1 MAAGMPAADDH
12 PASLEGKLFTVR
24 RKAARESHIKV
35 DRLLCARCVSRVCT
49 YICPAGVFVW
59 DQARDTLDVR
69 HENCLECGTCR
80 VACEMQA
87 IEWSYPVWGTGI
99 SYRRS

>member
-1 MAAGMPAADDH
+1 MDAELPAADGD

-24 RKAARESHIKV
+24 RTIASESHIKV
-35 DRLLCARCVSRVCT
+35 DRSLCKRCVSRVCT
-49 YICPAGVFVW
+49 TICPAGVFVW
-59 DQARDTLDVR
+59 DRAADRVEVR
-69 HENCLECGTCR
+69 HENCLECGMCW

-87 IEWSYPVWGTGI
+87 IEWSYPVWGAGI